1 MNGSVRRRE
10 NGHWEYR
17 FDLGPDPLTGR
28 RRVRAKRGFATRREA
43 TRALREALTA
53 HERGRSVRHNRKT
66 VADFLGEWHA
76 AVRPGVRPST
86 WVNYRAYLDYYVL
99 PVIGETSLQDLT
111 PVRLN
116 LLYAHL
122 LDQGRVRGAG
132 GLAPKTVQNIHRMLH
147 RALRDAVRWDLL
159 PRNVAEDADPPRVS
173 RPKPAIWTPQQL
185 GAFVSHVRSDR
196 FYALWLLASTTGLRR
211 GELAGLRCGDV
222 DLQHG
227 VVSPTVTRV
236 VVDGRVQESETKTSA
251 GERVVALDPAT
262 RQALHSYIETWEV
275 ERRLL
280 GQVTQLLFVW
290 PDGQPLHPDTI
301 TALFHKHC
309 HAAGLPKIRLHD
321 VRHSYATAALKNGVP
336 AKVISERLG
345 HANAAFTLQTYTHVT
360 PGMDRAAADSV
371 AALILAPEGPAESTD
386 VRDLVRGE
394 DGDGPEKQAD
404 LGESPGQPQ

>member
-10 NGHWEYR
+10 NGRWEYR

-28 RRVRAKRGFATRREA
+28 RRIRAKRGFVTRREA
-43 TRALREALTA
+43 AQALREALSA

-66 VADFLGEWHA
+66 VAEFLDEWHA

-86 WVNYRAYLDYYVL
+86 WVNYRAYLDSYVM
-99 PVIGETSLQDLT
+99 PIIGPTSLQELT

-122 LDQGRVRGAG
+122 LEQGRVRGDG

-173 RPKPAIWTPQQL
+173 RPKPTVWTPQQL
-185 GAFVSHVRSDR
+185 GAFVDHVRSDR
-196 FYALWLLASTTGLRR
+196 FYALWLLAATTGLRR
-211 GELAGLRCGDV
+211 GELAGLRRGDV
-222 DLQHG
+222 DLHHG

-236 VVDGRVQESETKTSA
+236 VVDGRVQESETKTAA
-251 GERVVALDPAT
+251 GERVIALDPAT
-262 RQALHSYIETWEV
+262 LEALSSYITDWE
-275 ERRLL
+275 EARRLL
-280 GQVTQLLFVW
+280 GQPTQLLFVW
-290 PDGQPLHPDTI
+290 PDGRPLHPDTI

-309 HAAGLPKIRLHD
+309 QAAGLPKIRLHD

-360 PGMDRAAADSV
+360 PGMDRAAAESV
-371 AALILAPEGPAESTD
+371 AALILGAGRPADATD
-386 VRDLVRGE
+386 VRDLVRE
-394 DGDGPEKQAD
+394 ESEDGPEKQAD
-404 LGESPGQPQ
+404 LGKSPGQR